1 MRKPTSVVCDK
12 PWEGLL
18 VHADGSVRFCCFML
32 GTIGDLN
39 QNTFTEIWNGP
50 KAQEM
55 RRAFLNDSEPT
66 ECRMCP
72 LIHDYG
78 EAKTKM
84 NERV

>member
-1 MRKPTSVVCDK
+1 MTKLVSVACNK

-18 VHADGSVRFCCFML
+18 VNSNGTVRFCCFML
-32 GTIGDLN
+32 GTLGNLN
-39 QNTFTEIWNGP
+39 ESTFSELWNGP

-55 RRAFLNDSEPT
+55 RRAFLKEDEPT

-78 EAKTKM
+78 EAKAKM
-84 NERV
+84 AK